1 MSCFRDSVN
10 QTAAGATNSTSPLY
24 APEPEVS
31 RIIRIVLFSLIV
43 VFALVGNYVV
53 CRAVWRQPGAKP
65 FAHYLVSNLA
75 FAEILSTVSTVFI
88 IHADEPPFSWKLG
101 YVMCKI
107 LIPLQ
112 ITSVLVIT
120 TTLAILSVY
129 RCLLLVKPLVAKPTP
144 RQICCLI
151 IVTWVGSIGLS
162 VPASV
167 FLVVNSYGDNC
178 EIHACEEIFPEG
190 YEHYQDAYSLVL
202 FVVNFAL
209 PLVIMAISYALVSKK
224 IREHIFVIAK
234 LRDEQNKALSSVTR
248 QSLCTDEQGGSL
260 LSQTGG
266 ENHDEIDS
274 VVDIAVDSKKE
285 KVKYQ
290 QRKGSPTYQNLE
302 EQSDKPDSQ
311 ETNSG
316 ATPSNNKTFELENDV
331 LRMVFVIVLIFVVC
345 YIPFQVQFL
354 LHEFKVEAFL
364 DWPHRFTFIKAV
376 FTLTCLPS
384 ALHPVCYGMMSKFYH
399 KAFIRMIA
407 CRRHTNQDV

>member
-1 MSCFRDSVN
+1 MSCFRDNVN
-10 QTAAGATNSTSPLY
+10 QTAAGATNSASPLY

-75 FAEILSTVSTVFI
+75 FAEILSTVCTVFI

-107 LIPLQ
+107 LPPLQ
-112 ITSVLVIT
+112 MTSVLVIT
-120 TTLAILSVY
+120 TTLAILAVY
-129 RCLLLVKPLVAKPTP
+129 RCLLLIKPLVAKPTP
-144 RQICCLI
+144 RRICCLI
-151 IVTWVGSIGLS
+151 IATWVGSIGLS

-167 FLVVNSYGDNC
+167 FRVVNSYGEKC
-178 EIHACEEIFPEG
+178 EVHACEEVFPEG
-190 YEHYQDAYSLVL
+190 YEHFQDAYTVVL

-224 IREHIFVIAK
+224 IREHIFVIER
-234 LRDEQNKALSSVTR
+234 LRDAQSKSLTAVQLSTCVEEMNQMCDGNQENIELVNIAINNK
-248 QSLCTDEQGGSL
+248 TDTVERK
-260 LSQTGG
+260 TAK
-266 ENHDEIDS
+266 NTN
-274 VVDIAVDSKKE
+274 AVCE
-285 KVKYQ
+285 
-290 QRKGSPTYQNLE
+290 NLE
-302 EQSDKPDSQ
+302 EDDNENNRSLLRYQNDL
-311 ETNSG
+311 TR
-316 ATPSNNKTFELENDV
+316 NNKNNFELESDL

-354 LHEFKVEAFL
+354 LHEFKVEAFF
-364 DWPHRFTFIKAV
+364 DWPHRFTFTRFV

-384 ALHPVCYGMMSKFYH
+384 ALHPVFYGIMSKFYR
-399 KAFIRMIA
+399 KAFIRMIS
-407 CRRHTNQDV
+407 CRGTK

>member
-1 MSCFRDSVN
+1 MSCFRDNVN

-75 FAEILSTVSTVFI
+75 FAEILSTVCTVFI

-107 LIPLQ
+107 LPPLQ
-112 ITSVLVIT
+112 MTSVLVIT
-120 TTLAILSVY
+120 TTLAILAVY

-144 RQICCLI
+144 RQIWCLI

-167 FLVVNSYGDNC
+167 FLIVNSYGDNC

-190 YEHYQDAYSLVL
+190 YEHYQDAYTVVL

-209 PLVIMAISYALVSKK
+209 PLAIMAISYALVSKK

-266 ENHDEIDS
+266 ENQDEIDS
-274 VVDIAVDSKKE
+274 VVGIAVDSKKE

-290 QRKGSPTYQNLE
+290 QRKRSPTYQNLE

-316 ATPSNNKTFELENDV
+316 TTSSNNKTFELENDV

-364 DWPHRFTFIKAV
+364 DWPHRFTFIKAG